1 MAAVVEAQMGLA
13 MEEFMQKMRQSTD
26 AHIAAGRAELSTRER
41 ALDERE
47 RQLNERELALNKILL
62 TCESAERKAEE
73 EEAVKQVEDGLEE
86 VLLKN
91 TKPER
96 APAALMSPSPARG
109 NTRSNHH
116 VPPVNFAGNS
126 GSRSLSRP
134 MPHRAAPTG
143 SPAPFATHTALSPR
157 SSAAPPLLPCSSPPP
172 ALPVGSPN
180 VASSPLPRPSPS
192 EGKMGTARPRSMSR
206 GSMIA
211 QQQEKLLS
219 LLGTGGFQATAAAD
233 CDSTMNASIISMV
246 SSTPGQNPTK
256 QTRRSLA
263 ELLQEDEARLAKL
276 RPN

>member
-1 MAAVVEAQMGLA
+1 
-13 MEEFMQKMRQSTD
+13 MQKIRQSTD

-41 ALDERE
+41 ALDDRE
-47 RQLNERELALNKILL
+47 RQLNERELALNKMLL
-62 TCESAERKAEE
+62 TAERDLSQSEKAEKE
-73 EEAVKQVEDGLEE
+73 EVEVGLEE

-109 NTRSNHH
+109 NARSNLHA
-116 VPPVNFAGNS
+116 PPVNFAGTS
-126 GSRSLSRP
+126 SSRSPSLP
-134 MPHRAAPTG
+134 VQHRAARTG
-143 SPAPFATHTALSPR
+143 PPAPFATNTALSPR

-192 EGKMGTARPRSMSR
+192 EGKIGTARPRSMSR

-219 LLGTGGFQATAAAD
+219 LLGTGGFQATAATD
-233 CDSTMNASIISMV
+233 CDSTMNTSILSVV
-246 SSTPGQNPTK
+246 SSTPGQNSTK